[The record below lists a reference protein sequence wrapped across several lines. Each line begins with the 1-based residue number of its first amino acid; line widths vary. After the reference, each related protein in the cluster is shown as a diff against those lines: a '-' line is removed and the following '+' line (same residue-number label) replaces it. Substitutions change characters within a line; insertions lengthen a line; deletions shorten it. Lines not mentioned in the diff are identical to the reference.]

1 MAVSAAEG
9 PCTTDLLLGGRV
21 RLRQPRAGFR
31 AATDAV
37 LLAAAVPAK
46 PGEAV
51 LDLGCG
57 AGAAAL
63 CLAARVP
70 GLRLAGLELQ
80 PEYAALAR
88 ENAGLNGAA
97 LEVFEGDVA
106 APPAALRQMSFDHA
120 MMNPPWFE
128 AEAAAPPPDAGK
140 ATAHVGGALA
150 PWFAC
155 ALARL
160 RPGGRLACIQRV
172 ERLPE
177 MLAALAG
184 RAGDV
189 AVLPV
194 AGRAGRAAKRVI
206 VAARKGA
213 RGPFRLLAPLV
224 MHAGPA
230 HLADEDDFSDD
241 ATAILRDAAAIGM

>member
-1 MAVSAAEG
+1 MFLGQGGNSA
-9 PCTTDLLLGGRV
+9 L
-21 RLRQPRAGFR
+21 
-31 AATDAV
+31 
-37 LLAAAVPAK
+37 K
-46 PGEAV
+46 
-51 LDLGCG
+51 
-57 AGAAAL
+57 
-63 CLAARVP
+63 
-70 GLRLAGLELQ
+70 
-80 PEYAALAR
+80 
-88 ENAGLNGAA
+88 
-97 LEVFEGDVA
+97 
-106 APPAALRQMSFDHA
+106 
-120 MMNPPWFE
+120 
-128 AEAAAPPPDAGK
+128 
-140 ATAHVGGALA
+140 
-150 PWFAC
+150 
-155 ALARL
+155 
-160 RPGGRLACIQRV
+160 PGGRLACIQRV

-189 AVLPV
+189 SVLPI